1 MQSVLEQG
9 HVNLAKMGKRDINGN
24 TRWKYI
30 FLRIDGGHQYNYT
43 KYMKGIG
50 TVREGVLTTTAHPEE
65 LRGTLVSMEGRHLL
79 KVFDELQVVQKRV
92 DKCRSSI
99 DSRGTITCDECSEYG
114 ACRLNDNLFE
124 AEESVGKANAV
135 CDSLKGSPFILLP
148 HL

>member
-9 HVNLAKMGKRDINGN
+9 HVNLAMAGKKDINGN

-30 FLRIDGGHQYNYT
+30 FLRIKGGHQYNYT
-43 KYMKGIG
+43 KYMKGAGI
-50 TVREGVLTTTAHPEE
+50 VREGVLTTTATPEQVAE
-65 LRGTLVSMEGRHLL
+65 WLSSVGGSRTL

-99 DSRGTITCDECSEYG
+99 DRRGTTLCSE
-114 ACRLNDNLFE
+114 CREEGTCTLSDSLFVAKE
-124 AEESVGKANAV
+124 AWYKANEV
-135 CDSLKGSPFILLP
+135 CDSLKQGFILLP